1 MSEYGFFDE
10 EKNKTVDGTLYLVST
25 PIGNMSDITYRAVKV
40 LSEVDFVAAEDTR
53 NSARLLRFFG
63 ISKELVSYHEHNKKS
78 RGEEILTRL
87 QNGESCA
94 LVTDAGTPAV
104 SDPGEDLVRLCTEN
118 GVPVTAAPGVS
129 AAVTALTLSAINTR
143 RFVFEGFLP
152 AEKSERRER
161 LDAIK
166 DETRTIIL
174 YEAPHKLKRTL
185 TDLSSAL
192 GDRRVSL
199 CRELTKL
206 NEEISRTTL
215 NEAVAFY
222 NVSEPRGEYVLILE
236 GAHPSNVVGAA
247 WGYMSVSEHVD
258 GYIADGMSKA
268 DAIKRAAKDRGVP
281 KNVVYN
287 AYVKA
292 SE

>member
-10 EKNKTVDGTLYLVST
+10 EKNKTVGGTLYLVTT

-63 ISKELVSYHEHNKKS
+63 ITKELVSYHEHNKKS
-78 RGEEILTRL
+78 RGEEILARL

-104 SDPGEDLVRLCTEN
+104 SDPGEDLVRLCVEK

-129 AAVTALTLSAINTR
+129 AAVTALTLSALATR
-143 RFVFEGFLP
+143 RFTFEGFLP
-152 AEKSERRER
+152 AEKAERRER
-161 LDAIK
+161 LDALK
-166 DETRTIIL
+166 VETRTTIL
-174 YEAPHKLKRTL
+174 YEAPHRLRRTL
-185 TDLSSAL
+185 ADLLTAL

-206 NEEISRTTL
+206 NEEVTRTTL
-215 NEAVAFY
+215 STAAAFY
-222 NVSEPRGEYVLILE
+222 ETAEPRGEYVLILE
-236 GAHPSNVVGAA
+236 GAQSSDAENAPWASL
-247 WGYMSVSEHVD
+247 SITEHVEL
-258 GYIADGMSKA
+258 YIAEGMSKA
-268 DAIKRAAKDRGVP
+268 EAIKRAAKDRGVP

-287 AYVKA
+287 EYVK
-292 SE
+292 

>member
-1 MSEYGFFDE
+1 MSEYGFFDD
-10 EKNKTVDGTLYLVST
+10 EKNKTVGGTLYLVTT

-53 NSARLLRFFG
+53 NSARLLRYFG
-63 ISKELVSYHEHNKKS
+63 IFKELVSYHEHNKKS
-78 RGEEILTRL
+78 RGEEILARL

-104 SDPGEDLVRLCTEN
+104 SDPGEDLVRLCAEN

-129 AAVTALTLSAINTR
+129 AAVTALTLSALDTR

-152 AEKSERRER
+152 VEKAERNER
-161 LDAIK
+161 LAALK
-166 DETRTIIL
+166 TETRTTIL

-185 TDLSSAL
+185 ADLLSAL

-206 NEEISRTTL
+206 NEEVARTTL
-215 NEAVAFY
+215 ADAAAFY
-222 NVSEPRGEYVLILE
+222 ETAEPRGEYVLILE
-236 GAHPSNVVGAA
+236 GAQISGAENA
-247 WGYMSVSEHVD
+247 PWASLSITEHVEL
-258 GYIADGMSKA
+258 YIAEGMSKT

-287 AYVKA
+287 EYVK
-292 SE
+292 

>member
-10 EKNKTVDGTLYLVST
+10 EKNKIVGGTLYLVTT

-63 ISKELVSYHEHNKKS
+63 ITKELVSYHEHNKKS
-78 RGEEILTRL
+78 RGEEILARL

-104 SDPGEDLVRLCTEN
+104 SDPGEDLVRLCAES

-129 AAVTALTLSAINTR
+129 AAVTALTLSALDTR

-152 AEKSERRER
+152 IEKAERGER
-161 LDAIK
+161 LAALK
-166 DETRTIIL
+166 AETRTTIL

-185 TDLSSAL
+185 ADLLSAL

-206 NEEISRTTL
+206 NEEVTRTTL
-215 NEAVAFY
+215 SDAAAFY
-222 NVSEPRGEYVLILE
+222 ETAEPRGEYVLILE
-236 GAHPSNVVGAA
+236 GAQISGAENA
-247 WGYMSVSEHVD
+247 PWASLSISEHVEL
-258 GYIADGMSKA
+258 YIAEGMSKT

-287 AYVKA
+287 EYVK
-292 SE
+292 